1 METKKDD
8 KIEEN
13 KKEDKIEDKKEN
25 LLESGRYA
33 FLGPENGDISIE
45 NLEFLSDSGKRR
57 IWKVESMDAQRIVFK
72 VIKF

>member
-1 METKKDD
+1 MEH
-8 KIEEN
+8 
-13 KKEDKIEDKKEN
+13 KKEEIKEKKEN
-25 LLESGRYA
+25 ILESGRYV

-57 IWKVESMDAQRIVFK
+57 IWKVESMDAQKVVFK